1 MFLGNLLRF
10 SLRLDILRNLKAISV
25 CFTNEALNIS
35 ECYCRYHFCF
45 RIRCSLRSVLSGY
58 YNIPTNEWLSLTIFG
73 CLWEACADFRY
84 PWMFCRSVQRFCYPV
99 RMNQSTFW
107 SATAV
112 IHYFCFWTA
121 CCQGIKDTLAKFE
134 SAVLVDV
141 YHCLCVYRY
150 FSHLLFENEA
160 FNIFEQHS
168 LPVFIEVVIL
178 LSRPDCSNS
187 RVSVST
193 DRSSRPDRI
202 VTIRWNICSFPQQF
216 DFWQ

>member
-1 MFLGNLLRF
+1 MSSGINFATNERIIDHFWMLVGSLRRF
-10 SLRLDILRNLKAISV
+10 SLRLDVLRKRAAISLR
-25 CFTNEALNIS
+25 CKNEAFNIS
-35 ECYCRYHFCF
+35 ERYC
-45 RIRCSLRSVLSGY
+45 SRS
-58 YNIPTNEWLSLTIFG
+58 
-73 CLWEACADFRY
+73 
-84 PWMFCRSVQRFCYPV
+84 
-99 RMNQSTFW
+99 
-107 SATAV
+107 
-112 IHYFCFWTA
+112 HYFCFWTA

-168 LPVFIEVVIL
+168 LPVFIEVFIL